1 MPLEVGEIRIRGHFC
16 ALKPNLERRGC
27 LVQALQDQAAQPGT
41 EQKKSGSTDQVLNMA
56 NAPQLTPK
64 VPHGANTPA
73 STPPVNAEAL
83 RVTSKNAAL
92 MPDNSIQQSGEN
104 YHNNSQSPLET
115 GNTTAKTDSTALV
128 LQQQYQTEIAAIRED
143 LTLADLYE
151 IVKEEAGT
159 GDMIKKAD
167 RSFKEFVDCD
177 EITGY
182 SYNKKLGGY
191 VPTYRAQIMYSLGDR
206 NIHIVPVK
214 RLNEV
219 KK

>member
-1 MPLEVGEIRIRGHFC
+1 M
-16 ALKPNLERRGC
+16 
-27 LVQALQDQAAQPGT
+27 
-41 EQKKSGSTDQVLNMA
+41 LNMA

-177 EITGY
+177 EIIRYIKNTISMCLTENKIYEVLSIEKGWYRIVDDTGEDY
-182 SYNKKLGGY
+182 LYPPEAFEIAEK
-191 VPTYRAQIMYSLGDR
+191 
-206 NIHIVPVK
+206 
-214 RLNEV
+214 
-219 KK
+219 